1 MTGFMNFLRLES
13 SSVATEY
20 CFLVA
25 LIGVMAAASIAT
37 LGTAVKI
44 NFFDK
49 VVAKLNGTG

>member
-1 MTGFMNFLRLES
+1 MTGFMKFLRLES

-25 LIGVMAAASIAT
+25 LIAVMAAASIAT

-44 NFFDK
+44 NFYDK